1 MKERQEQPRGPR
13 DRAESRWEFDGA
25 EHSGDNGAA
34 RESKRS
40 HSRAWESPDEQGKAR
55 IFTIQ
60 WLGNSTEGFGEALA
74 VAVQPQL
81 RREGSDVPGKRG
93 NPNPGSATARPK
105 NNNSIIVCQ
114 CPLRSHL
121 PLPGSAC
128 IPCRAFPAP
137 SPCHCRRGPSSQPG
151 FNPVVA
157 AARDLSRFKSRSER
171 SQRARRFPFSRWQ
184 LSQSRPC
191 PGQKQRLPS

>member
-1 MKERQEQPRGPR
+1 MAPGTEQNPG
-13 DRAESRWEFDGA
+13 
-25 EHSGDNGAA
+25 
-34 RESKRS
+34 
-40 HSRAWESPDEQGKAR
+40 
-55 IFTIQ
+55 
-60 WLGNSTEGFGEALA
+60 GNSMGPNTVGTMGQLGGQSAVTAEPGRAQMSRERRGFSPSNGSETALKA
-74 VAVQPQL
+74 SGKLWLWLCSRSSAG
-81 RREGSDVPGKRG
+81 RARMSRGKRG

-105 NNNSIIVCQ
+105 NNNSIIVSQ

-151 FNPVVA
+151 FNPVVT